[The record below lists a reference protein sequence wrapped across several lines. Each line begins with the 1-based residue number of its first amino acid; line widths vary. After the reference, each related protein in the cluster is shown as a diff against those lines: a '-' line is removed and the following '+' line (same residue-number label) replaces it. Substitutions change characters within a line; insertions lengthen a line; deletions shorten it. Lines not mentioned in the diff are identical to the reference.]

1 MGDDVALLAPADHPP
16 TARVEPLEA
25 GDTDFRAR
33 LEASLDNG
41 YRLATVILGNLRDG
55 EDATHDAVERAWRS
69 RSRLRDADRFE
80 SWFQRIIV
88 NACRD
93 RMRRRRYGPTFISIS
108 AVPDPPATPP
118 APQHGRDAYAEA
130 VDRDALGRALG
141 ALNPDQRIVVAMR
154 FYLDLEVDEIARRL
168 GTRSGTVKSRLH
180 RALRLLRAAWEAE
193 R

>member
-1 MGDDVALLAPADHPP
+1 MGDDVALLTSADRVP
-16 TARVEPLEA
+16 TARVESLGA
-25 GDTDFRAR
+25 ADSSFRAR

-41 YRLATVILGNLRDG
+41 YRLATVILGNPRDG

-69 RSRLRDADRFE
+69 RSRLRDANRFE
-80 SWFQRIIV
+80 PWFQRIIV

-93 RMRRRRYGPTFISIS
+93 RMRRRRYGPTFISMNAAPDAS
-108 AVPDPPATPP
+108 ATAQDV
-118 APQHGRDAYAEA
+118 QHGGDAYAQA
-130 VDRDALGRALG
+130 VERDALGRALG

-180 RALRLLRAAWEAE
+180 RALKVLRAAWETE

>member
-16 TARVEPLEA
+16 TARVEPLDA
-25 GDTDFRAR
+25 DDMGFRAR
-33 LEASLDNG
+33 LEASLDEG
-41 YRLATVILGNLRDG
+41 YRLATVILGNPRDG

-80 SWFQRIIV
+80 PWFQRIIV

-93 RMRRRRYGPTFISIS
+93 RMRRRRYGPTFMSMT
-108 AVPDPPATPP
+108 AVPDASPTPR
-118 APQHGRDAYAEA
+118 ADQHDPDAYAEA
-130 VDRDALGRALG
+130 LERDALGRALRE
-141 ALNPDQRIVVAMR
+141 LNPDQRIVVAMR

-180 RALRLLRAAWEAE
+180 RALKLLRTAWEAE